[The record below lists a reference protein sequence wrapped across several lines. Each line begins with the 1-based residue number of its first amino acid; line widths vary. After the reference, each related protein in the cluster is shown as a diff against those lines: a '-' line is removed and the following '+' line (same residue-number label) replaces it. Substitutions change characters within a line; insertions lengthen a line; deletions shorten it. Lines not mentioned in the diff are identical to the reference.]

1 MEHCHLS
8 ENYVWYDKIEFSFC
22 VENYFVNN
30 MGLFFKLC
38 ESQPL
43 WMWWYTSHV
52 VVNTVMEQHYHSLWV
67 TFQFTLLCLFSTNSW
82 GNYILTIFT
91 IYWWNKCK
99 KKKGESCRM
108 RISVCWSL
116 RETPFTF
123 VTFFVIFISYAVTK
137 ILFIAAL
144 M

>member
-99 KKKGESCRM
+99 KKKGR
-108 RISVCWSL
+108 
-116 RETPFTF
+116 
-123 VTFFVIFISYAVTK
+123 AVEWGYLYVGHYERPLSHSSHFLSF
-137 ILFIAAL
+137 LFHTL
-144 M
+144 LQKYCL

>member
-43 WMWWYTSHV
+43 
-52 VVNTVMEQHYHSLWV
+52 
-67 TFQFTLLCLFSTNSW
+67 
-82 GNYILTIFT
+82 
-91 IYWWNKCK
+91 
-99 KKKGESCRM
+99 
-108 RISVCWSL
+108 
-116 RETPFTF
+116 
-123 VTFFVIFISYAVTK
+123 
-137 ILFIAAL
+137 
-144 M
+144 